1 MKTRIVMGLL
11 AALLAA
17 GVVVSITDT
26 EDDVGHH
33 HRTLTVTLGGPG
45 HKEVALPPAAQAI
58 AKSQRAQDAAGKD
71 EAAESDLHGEKQ
83 LSGRQER
90 RLAADTPPGQVRIP
104 PHLPL
109 ASPSVI
115 GCRSYPVRNNSSR
128 DGAPILIGVTHWTA
142 SRDTFPSWSGIL
154 GNVRWFDQPAA
165 QASSNEIMDSG
176 GQCALTVAEARKA
189 WTQTNYNRVA
199 LSAEITN
206 NGIAKP
212 LLRRPIGVLALAR
225 LYVGWHDR
233 WNLPLRRARVF
244 AGSASSR
251 ACPTVYVTGILE
263 HVDLGAC
270 GGGELRRPFPPEAI
284 KFKGQAVVGG
294 TALCVPYIDARLV
307 IERLNHVCGMD
318 WQPTYEPARQV
329 AVVPPDHRR
338 DHPLRP
344 WLRLRGQGARLRC
357 PEARGGPVRHRRLGL
372 RLAVDLAVHDR
383 RHARRQGQS

>member
-270 GGGELRRPFPPEAI
+270 GGGHPDVGHDPEVNEAI
-284 KFKGQAVVGG
+284 AM
-294 TALCVPYIDARLV
+294 ARK
-307 IERLNHVCGMD
+307 I
-318 WQPTYEPARQV
+318 V
-329 AVVPPDHRR
+329 A
-338 DHPLRP
+338 
-344 WLRLRGQGARLRC
+344 
-357 PEARGGPVRHRRLGL
+357 ARGKPNVAEKAVRSHRI
-372 RLAVDLAVHDR
+372 VHAKIAKR
-383 RHARRQGQS
+383 CHVRQRPRGCALLYKRNGALHAAYRNL